1 MSKLK
6 ELRTNANLSQNE
18 LAIKVG
24 VTPKYIGFLENEER
38 TPSLDVAKR
47 IADCFNLTVD
57 EIFLT

>member
-6 ELRTNANLSQNE
+6 ELRTKANLSQFE
-18 LAIKVG
+18 LAVKVG

-38 TPSLDVAKR
+38 TPSLSVAKR
-47 IADCFNLTVD
+47 IADYFEMTVD